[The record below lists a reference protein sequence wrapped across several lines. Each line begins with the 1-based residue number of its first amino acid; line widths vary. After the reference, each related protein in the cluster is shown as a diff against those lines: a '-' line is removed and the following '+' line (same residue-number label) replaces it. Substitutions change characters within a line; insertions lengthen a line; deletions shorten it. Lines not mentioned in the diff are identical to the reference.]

1 MDNPYDGTVK
11 HSFTFLTAESQ
22 IDVTETAWRALEST
36 LESFKQACL
45 VMPDQTPATWRVA
58 ANVIRTWPSSKVQEF
73 LDYYKMMP
81 RDNFHQLPQE
91 FPAYIQV
98 IKMLVLDW
106 ALENPKQGW
115 NFLTF
120 FSARNSSW
128 DMHKA
133 FEVVQ
138 EPQEP
143 EESPELV
150 DDAKF
155 N

>member
-1 MDNPYDGTVK
+1 
-11 HSFTFLTAESQ
+11 
-22 IDVTETAWRALEST
+22 
-36 LESFKQACL
+36 
-45 VMPDQTPATWRVA
+45 MPDQTPATWRVA